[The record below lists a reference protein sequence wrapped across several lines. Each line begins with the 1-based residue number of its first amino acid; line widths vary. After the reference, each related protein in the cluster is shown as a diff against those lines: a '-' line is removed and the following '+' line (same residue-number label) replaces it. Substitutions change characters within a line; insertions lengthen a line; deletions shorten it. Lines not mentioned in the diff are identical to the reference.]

1 LFRLAIVLIGNHP
14 WRNVPQKSAEGAS
27 ARSGST
33 RIQEHDIAT
42 RRVMMSDAL
51 GDYLNTISRVPLLTN
66 EEELHLG
73 RLVREWQDHACPPP
87 AVARRGKRALN
98 RIVSANLRLVVS
110 VVTRHRRRFAHLAI
124 EPIDLVQAGN
134 IGLIRAV
141 EKFDPKR
148 GYRFST
154 FAYWWIRQAVSRH
167 IQEVHPTVRVPA
179 ALVSLV
185 GKIEG
190 LSESNGKPLAV
201 AELARILEESPRRIE
216 LALSVRQLNSL
227 VSLDQ
232 SLGSADAADLTLLD
246 TVSDGRR
253 PELEEDY
260 GWLHGHLHHLSPL
273 ELNVLLQ
280 RYREGRGQSLM
291 QLASQTGKTR
301 YQVQVIEQRALRKL
315 RAALTPVLYPWAG

>member
-1 LFRLAIVLIGNHP
+1 
-14 WRNVPQKSAEGAS
+14 
-27 ARSGST
+27 
-33 RIQEHDIAT
+33 
-42 RRVMMSDAL
+42 MMSDAL
-51 GDYLNTISRVPLLTN
+51 GDYLNSISRVPLLTS

-73 RLVREWQDHACPPP
+73 RLVREWQDHENAPA
-87 AVARRGKRALN
+87 AVARRGKRALD

-110 VVTRHRRRFAHLAI
+110 VVTRYRRRFAHLAI

-167 IQEVHPTVRVPA
+167 IQEVHPTVRVPV
-179 ALVSLV
+179 ALVNLM

-190 LSESNGKPLAV
+190 LCDSDGKPLPIS
-201 AELARILEESPRRIE
+201 ELSRRLEEAPRRIE
-216 LALSVRQLNSL
+216 LALSIRQLNCL

-232 SLGSADAADLTLLD
+232 SLGSADAGDLTLLD
-246 TVSDGRR
+246 TVTDGHR
-253 PELEEDY
+253 PEAEEDY
-260 GWLHGHLHHLSPL
+260 AWLHGHLHQLSAL
-273 ELNVLLQ
+273 ELNVLQQ

-301 YQVQVIEQRALRKL
+301 YQVQVIEQRALKKL
-315 RAALTPVLYPWAG
+315 RAALTPVLHPSLGLR

>member
-1 LFRLAIVLIGNHP
+1 
-14 WRNVPQKSAEGAS
+14 
-27 ARSGST
+27 
-33 RIQEHDIAT
+33 
-42 RRVMMSDAL
+42 MSDAL

-73 RLVREWQDHACPPP
+73 RLVREWQDHNNAPTG
-87 AVARRGKRALN
+87 VARRGKRALD

-110 VVTRHRRRFAHLAI
+110 VVTRYRRRFAHLAI

-141 EKFDPKR
+141 EKFDPTR

-185 GKIEG
+185 GKID
-190 LSESNGKPLAV
+190 SICESAGKPVAI
-201 AELARILEESPRRIE
+201 AELSRRLDESPRRIE
-216 LALSVRQLNSL
+216 LALSIRQLNSL

-246 TVSDGRR
+246 TVTDGKR
-253 PELEEDY
+253 PEAEEDY
-260 GWLHGHLHHLSPL
+260 AWLHGHLHQLSAL
-273 ELNVLLQ
+273 ELNVLQQ
-280 RYREGRGQSLM
+280 RYRQGRGQSLM
-291 QLASQTGKTR
+291 QLASQIGKTR
-301 YQVQVIEQRALRKL
+301 YQVQVIEQRALKKL
-315 RAALTPVLYPWAG
+315 RTALTPVLYLSGS

>member
-1 LFRLAIVLIGNHP
+1 MQQNRSDHA
-14 WRNVPQKSAEGAS
+14 A

-33 RIQEHDIAT
+33 LILEHDIAAQQV
-42 RRVMMSDAL
+42 RMSDAL
-51 GDYLNTISRVPLLTN
+51 GDYLNSISRVPLLTS

-73 RLVREWQDHACPPP
+73 RLVREWQDHEDAPA
-87 AVARRGKRALN
+87 AVARRGKRALD

-110 VVTRHRRRFAHLAI
+110 VVTRYRRRFAHLAI

-167 IQEVHPTVRVPA
+167 IQEVHPTVRVPV
-179 ALVSLV
+179 ALVNLMS
-185 GKIEG
+185 KIEG
-190 LSESNGKPLAV
+190 LCESNGKPLAV
-201 AELARILEESPRRIE
+201 DDLSRRLEESPRRIE
-216 LALSVRQLNSL
+216 LALSIRQLNCL

-232 SLGSADAADLTLLD
+232 SLGSADAGDLTLLD
-246 TVSDGRR
+246 TVTDGHG
-253 PELEEDY
+253 PEADEDY
-260 GWLHGHLHHLSPL
+260 AWLHGHLHQLSDL
-273 ELNVLLQ
+273 ELNVLQQ

-291 QLASQTGKTR
+291 QLASQIGKTR
-301 YQVQVIEQRALRKL
+301 YQVQVIEQRALKKL
-315 RAALTPVLYPWAG
+315 RAALTPALHPSPGFR

>member
-1 LFRLAIVLIGNHP
+1 
-14 WRNVPQKSAEGAS
+14 
-27 ARSGST
+27 
-33 RIQEHDIAT
+33 
-42 RRVMMSDAL
+42 MSDAL
-51 GDYLNTISRVPLLTN
+51 GDYLNSISRVPLLTC

-73 RLVREWQDHACPPP
+73 RLVREWQDQPNPQPP
-87 AVARRGKRALN
+87 VIRRGKRALD

-167 IQEVHPTVRVPA
+167 IQEVHPTVRIPA

-185 GKIEG
+185 VKIDG
-190 LSESNGKPLAV
+190 LCESKGKPLAV
-201 AELARILEESPRRIE
+201 AELSRQLEESPRRIE
-216 LALSVRQLNSL
+216 LALSIRQLNSL

-246 TVSDGRR
+246 TVSDGHK
-253 PELEEDY
+253 PEAEEDY
-260 GWLHGHLHHLSPL
+260 AWLHGHLHKLSAL
-273 ELNVLLQ
+273 ELSVLQQ

-291 QLASQTGKTR
+291 NLASQIGKTR
-301 YQVQVIEQRALRKL
+301 YQVQVIEQRALKKL
-315 RAALTPVLYPWAG
+315 RTALTPVLYPSLGAR

>member
-1 LFRLAIVLIGNHP
+1 
-14 WRNVPQKSAEGAS
+14 
-27 ARSGST
+27 
-33 RIQEHDIAT
+33 
-42 RRVMMSDAL
+42 MSDAL

-73 RLVREWQDHACPPP
+73 RLVREWQDHNNAPTG
-87 AVARRGKRALN
+87 VARRGKRALD

-110 VVTRHRRRFAHLAI
+110 VVTRYRRRFAHLAI

-141 EKFDPKR
+141 EKFDPTR

-185 GKIEG
+185 GKIDG
-190 LSESNGKPLAV
+190 ICESAGKPVAI
-201 AELARILEESPRRIE
+201 AELSRRLDESPRRIE
-216 LALSVRQLNSL
+216 LALSIRQLNSL

-246 TVSDGRR
+246 TVTDGKR
-253 PELEEDY
+253 PEAEEDY
-260 GWLHGHLHHLSPL
+260 AWLHGHLHQLSAL
-273 ELNVLLQ
+273 ELNVLQQ
-280 RYREGRGQSLM
+280 RYRQGRGQSLM
-291 QLASQTGKTR
+291 QLASQIGKTR
-301 YQVQVIEQRALRKL
+301 YQVQVIEQRALKKL
-315 RAALTPVLYPWAG
+315 RTALTPVLYLSGS